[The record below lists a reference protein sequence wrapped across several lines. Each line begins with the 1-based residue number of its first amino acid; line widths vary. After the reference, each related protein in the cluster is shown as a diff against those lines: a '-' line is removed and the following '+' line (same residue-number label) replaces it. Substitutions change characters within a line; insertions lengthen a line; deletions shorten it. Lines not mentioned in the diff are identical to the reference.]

1 MSGIG
6 ARLVALLARVS
17 FKQLLLVAVA
27 AVILAS
33 GLFGGLER
41 AETTEIEAL
50 KVGRAVDTGPF
61 DLTVERGRHTTEIES
76 SAFPS
81 APPARSVVVV
91 ATVRNRSDRS
101 VSAATL
107 RDSVRLSGVAG
118 LLDDGRRAKKGA
130 DVRPQVLLPADGS
143 ALSTVVPGVTYEVA
157 FVWDQA
163 VDSEPPSS
171 VGVEIRSH
179 TRRKSTIDG
188 QQGWFDPTAVRRG
201 SVAVEEVS

>member
-130 DVRPQVLLPADGS
+130 DVRPQVLLPADGFTPVSPPRPS
-143 ALSTVVPGVTYEVA
+143 AQPGPA
-157 FVWDQA
+157 R
-163 VDSEPPSS
+163 
-171 VGVEIRSH
+171 G
-179 TRRKSTIDG
+179 RR
-188 QQGWFDPTAVRRG
+188 PRRG
-201 SVAVEEVS
+201 RVGPGPAAEPGASGQRGHHPPVPRALRTR